1 MQFIKPMLAKSSG
14 LPTDD
19 KPYSFEIKWDGI
31 RAILYYTTEQL
42 IITSR
47 NLKDVTSQYPE
58 LQQLAEMLIGQQVIL
73 DGEII
78 AFNKKGQPSFTLL
91 QQRMGLN
98 SPITIKNKMLEI
110 PVTYIIFDI
119 LYFNQQSL
127 LDHPYLERRRILEK
141 LNLSGTNWQ
150 TPAYQQGSGKEI
162 LTAVSA
168 LELEGIVAKRLTSS
182 YTPGKRS
189 EDWLKI
195 KNQHRQELV
204 IGGWL
209 PGKGQ
214 RSGGIGSLLLGYYD
228 ITSQQAKKENKQQHF
243 LYAGKVGTGFTRDV
257 LHKLL
262 TLLTPLHRST
272 SPFIINNFPK
282 ETIFVEPQLVGE
294 FEFTEWTPNHTLR
307 HPSFKGL
314 RNDKYAHD
322 VIQEG

>member
-1 MQFIKPMLAKSSG
+1 MQLIKPMLASPGK
-14 LPTDD
+14 LPIDD
-19 KPYSFEIKWDGI
+19 NQYSFEIKWDGI
-31 RAILYYTTEQL
+31 RAILYYTTGQ
-42 IITSR
+42 IMITSR
-47 NLKDVTSQYPE
+47 NLKDITKQYPE
-58 LQQLAEMLIGQQVIL
+58 LQQLGEMLDGQQVII

-78 AFNKKGQPSFTLL
+78 AFDKKGHPSFSLL

-98 SPITIKNKMLEI
+98 SPTVIKNKMLEI

-119 LYFNQQSL
+119 LHFNQRSL
-127 LDHPYLERRRILEK
+127 VHLSYTERRHILEK
-141 LNLSGTNWQ
+141 LNLAGTNWQ

-214 RSGGIGSLLLGYYD
+214 RLGGIGSLLLGYYD
-228 ITSQQAKKENKQQHF
+228 ITLEQARKENKQQHF
-243 LYAGKVGTGFTRDV
+243 LYAGKVGTGFSKDV

-262 TLLTPLHRST
+262 TLLTPLHRTT
-272 SPFIINNFPK
+272 SPFAINNFPK
-282 ETIFVEPQLVGE
+282 TTIFVEPQLIGE

-314 RNDKYAHD
+314 RNDKPAQD
-322 VIQEG
+322 VIREG

>member
-1 MQFIKPMLAKSSG
+1 MQFIKPMLAKSSR
-14 LPTDD
+14 LPADD
-19 KPYSFEIKWDGI
+19 NQYSFEIKWDGI
-31 RAILYYTTEQL
+31 RAILHYTTEQI

-47 NLKDVTSQYPE
+47 NLRDITNQYPE
-58 LQQLAEMLIGQQVIL
+58 LQQLEEMLIGQQVIL

-78 AFNKKGQPSFTLL
+78 AFNKKGHPSFTLL

-98 SPITIKNKMLEI
+98 SPTSIKNKILEI

-119 LYFNQQSL
+119 LHFNQQSL
-127 LDHPYLERRRILEK
+127 LDHPYIERRHILES
-141 LNLSGTNWQ
+141 LNLAGTNWQ
-150 TPAYQQGSGKEI
+150 TPAYQQGSGQEI

-228 ITSQQAKKENKQQHF
+228 ITLQQAKKENKQQHF
-243 LYAGKVGTGFTRDV
+243 LYAGKVGTGFTKDV
-257 LHKLL
+257 LDKLL
-262 TLLTPLHRST
+262 TLLTPLYRAT
-272 SPFIINNFPK
+272 SPFAINDFPK
-282 ETIFVEPQLVGE
+282 TTIFVEPQLVGE

-314 RNDKYAHD
+314 RNDKSAHD
-322 VIQEG
+322 VIREG

>member
-1 MQFIKPMLAKSSG
+1 MRLIKPMLAKPAK
-14 LPTDD
+14 LPLNGDQ
-19 KPYSFEIKWDGI
+19 YSFEIKWDGI
-31 RAILYYTTEQL
+31 RAILYYTTDQI

-47 NLKDVTSQYPE
+47 NLKDITSQYPE
-58 LQQLAEMLIGQQVIL
+58 LQQLKEMLVAQQVIL

-78 AFNKKGQPSFTLL
+78 ALDKKGHPSFSLL

-98 SPITIKNKMLEI
+98 SPTIIKNKMLEI

-119 LYFNQQSL
+119 LHFNQRSL
-127 LDHPYLERRRILEK
+127 VDLSYIERRHILEK
-141 LNLSGTNWQ
+141 LNLAGTNWQ
-150 TPAYQQGSGKEI
+150 TPDYQQGSGKEI
-162 LTAVSA
+162 LAAVSA

-228 ITSQQAKKENKQQHF
+228 ITLQQAKKENKQQHF
-243 LYAGKVGTGFTRDV
+243 RYAGKVGTGFTKDV

-262 TLLTPLHRST
+262 TLLTPLHRT
-272 SPFIINNFPK
+272 TNPFTINNFPK
-282 ETIFVEPQLVGE
+282 TTIFVEPQLVGE

-314 RNDKYAHD
+314 RNDKSAHD
-322 VIQEG
+322 VIRES